1 MTNVKKSNV
10 ILILI
15 LCTTAV
21 YAQIRVTSTGQ
32 IKVGNEPMSSA
43 NDPTNTC
50 TTSMFGLGTDTYRAG
65 SKLSFGDFGTPSSS
79 GANVFL
85 GEWQTGDTDA
95 MQVHGKNGI
104 FFSVYGVGNYDV
116 GKFVGENFFLRGS
129 IYSNAP
135 QYFSDLRLKKN
146 VKSVTGALESLKK
159 LRGITYD
166 WKTEKDEATLNSI
179 KNIKTT
185 QDKDAKDLEKFK
197 GDIEKKI
204 ANSTNQ
210 IGFGAQEVQLIFPSL
225 VKEDTEGNLS
235 VNYVGII
242 PILVEGIKEQQNVI
256 DAQKVE
262 IENLKKDIAAIKKK
276 IGM

>member
-65 SKLSFGDFGTPSSS
+65 SKLSFGDFGTPNNS

-85 GEWQTGDTDA
+85 GEWTLGDTDA
-95 MQVHGKNGI
+95 MQIHGKNGI

-129 IYSNAP
+129 IFSNAP

-146 VKSVTGALESLKK
+146 VKTVAGALESLKK

-179 KNIKTT
+179 KNMKTT

-197 GDIEKKI
+197 DDIEKKI

-256 DAQKVE
+256 DAQKIE
-262 IENLKKDIAAIKKK
+262 IENLKKDIVAIKKK

>member
-1 MTNVKKSNV
+1 MTNVNKRISILFFIFCTNV
-10 ILILI
+10 
-15 LCTTAV
+15 AFS
-21 YAQIRVTSTGQ
+21 QIRVTSTGQ

-65 SKLSFGDFGTPSSS
+65 TKLSFGDFGTPNNG
-79 GANVFL
+79 GANAFL
-85 GEWQTGDTDA
+85 GEWGTYDSDIL
-95 MQVHGKNGI
+95 QVHGKNGI
-104 FFSVYGVGNYDV
+104 IFSVYGVGNYDV
-116 GKFVGENFFLRGS
+116 GKFSGENFYLRGS
-129 IYSNAP
+129 IFSNSP

-146 VKSVTGALESLKK
+146 VKTVAGALESLKK

-179 KNIKTT
+179 KSIKTT

-204 ANSTNQ
+204 ANSINQ

-242 PILVEGIKEQQNVI
+242 PILVEGVKEQQNII
-256 DAQKVE
+256 DAQKIE
-262 IENLKKDIAAIKKK
+262 IENLKKDIALIKKK
-276 IGM
+276 LGM